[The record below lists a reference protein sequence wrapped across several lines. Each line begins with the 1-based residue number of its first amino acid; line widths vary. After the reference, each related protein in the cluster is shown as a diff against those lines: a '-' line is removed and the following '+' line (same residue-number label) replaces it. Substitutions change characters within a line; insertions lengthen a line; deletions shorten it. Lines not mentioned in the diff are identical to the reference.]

1 MPKKQKE
8 SKYSI
13 PFIKHDCAIYLK
25 LIVTS
30 KIIFL
35 VDFLSVKLLVFQNV
49 GLCLVISIKTFFFFF
64 AVLTVAM
71 IFFSTFFFFASSV
84 EAGLFQIL
92 RCLNTPHFQE
102 GNSFHRKNPFLV
114 LVTVSFDQ
122 FSSVQ
127 SLCCVQ
133 LFATPSITARQASLS
148 ITISWSSLK
157 LTSIELVMPSSHLIL
172 CRPLFLLPPIPPSNR
187 VFYNESTLCMRW
199 PKYWSLGFKISP
211 SNEHPGLISFRMN
224 LLDLLAVQG
233 NLKSLL
239 QHHSSKTSI
248 LRRSAF
254 FTVQLSHSYMTTGKT
269 IALTKQTFFGKVMS
283 LLFNMLSRLVIT
295 FLPRSKRLLISWLQ
309 SPSAVILE
317 PPKII
322 LTLFPLFPH
331 LFPMK

>member
-1 MPKKQKE
+1 LPKKQKE

-49 GLCLVISIKTFFFFF
+49 GLCLVISIKTFFFF

-84 EAGLFQIL
+84 EAGLLQIL

-127 SLCCVQ
+127 FSRSVVSNSLQ
-133 LFATPSITARQASLS
+133 PHQSQHAR
-148 ITISWSSLK
+148 
-157 LTSIELVMPSSHLIL
+157 
-172 CRPLFLLPPIPPSNR
+172 PPCPPPSPGVHSNSR
-187 VFYNESTLCMRW
+187 
-199 PKYWSLGFKISP
+199 P
-211 SNEHPGLISFRMN
+211 SC
-224 LLDLLAVQG
+224 
-233 NLKSLL
+233 
-239 QHHSSKTSI
+239 
-248 LRRSAF
+248 
-254 FTVQLSHSYMTTGKT
+254 
-269 IALTKQTFFGKVMS
+269 
-283 LLFNMLSRLVIT
+283 
-295 FLPRSKRLLISWLQ
+295 W
-309 SPSAVILE
+309 
-317 PPKII
+317 
-322 LTLFPLFPH
+322 
-331 LFPMK
+331 